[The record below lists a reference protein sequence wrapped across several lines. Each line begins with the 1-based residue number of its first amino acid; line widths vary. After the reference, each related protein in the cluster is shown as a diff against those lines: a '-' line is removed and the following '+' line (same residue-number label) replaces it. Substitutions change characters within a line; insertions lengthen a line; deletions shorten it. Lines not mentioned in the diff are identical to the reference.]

1 MAEAG
6 ASEAEIATITG
17 HSLGQVSR
25 MIDSYLHRSKAL
37 AEHGMAK
44 LEKNTASTKR

>member
-17 HSLGQVSR
+17 HTLGRVSR
-25 MIDSYLHRSKAL
+25 MIDAYLHRSKAL
-37 AEHGMAK
+37 AEHGIAK
-44 LEKNTASTKR
+44 LEKNIASTKL